1 MQTDTGT
8 IQRLDETRSRRAPR
22 AVLAGLAAAA
32 VLAAVAIAVPA
43 SLDETPR
50 GPVVEPITVN
60 TSLPAIG
67 LSHVPTRGSL
77 PAIGFSHVRPMGPLP
92 SQHAHGPLH
101 VPKQGALGDG
111 GN

>member
-1 MQTDTGT
+1 MQTDTGSIET
-8 IQRLDETRSRRAPR
+8 LEETRSRRAPR
-22 AVLAGLAAAA
+22 AILAGLAGAA

-67 LSHVPTRGSL
+67 LSHVPTRGL
-77 PAIGFSHVRPMGPLP
+77 PAIGFSHVRPMGPVP
-92 SQHAHGPLH
+92 SQHAHGPRR

>member
-77 PAIGFSHVRPMGPLP
+77 PRSGSRMCARWDHS

-101 VPKQGALGDG
+101 VPSRVRWETGD
-111 GN
+111 